1 LHLRRLLH
9 SSRRN
14 LRRGG
19 AFALKQAVT
28 SLQPEA
34 GGDGVSWA
42 DDAGFRI
49 ANTNRHGITMHQE
62 RAMSPLSTTTR
73 LAAAAMVL
81 ALSGCYY
88 PYGYYP
94 YGANGYYSTVPAS
107 ATQTAVPVNASGE
120 PVGALNQHDP
130 IPAPP
135 PPSVTT
141 SGSYS
146 VPAISTQP
154 VAASQQVYV
163 PAPAPAYPAYYPY
176 PAYPAYYGYGYGYP
190 AYWGPS
196 VSIGFWGG
204 GCCWGGHWGG
214 GWGGGWH
221 GHYH

>member
-1 LHLRRLLH
+1 
-9 SSRRN
+9 
-14 LRRGG
+14 
-19 AFALKQAVT
+19 
-28 SLQPEA
+28 
-34 GGDGVSWA
+34 
-42 DDAGFRI
+42 
-49 ANTNRHGITMHQE
+49 
-62 RAMSPLSTTTR
+62 MSPLSATTR

-94 YGANGYYSTVPAS
+94 YGANGYYATVPAS
-107 ATQTAVPVNASGE
+107 STQTAVPVTANGE

-146 VPAISTQP
+146 VPATSSAAA
-154 VAASQQVYV
+154 VANQQVYV

-176 PAYPAYYGYGYGYP
+176 PAYPAYYGYGYPYP

-196 VSIGFWGG
+196 VSIGFGGYWGH

-214 GWGGGWH
+214 GWH
-221 GHYH
+221 GHYR